1 MDELRYVQK
10 SSNLFD
16 PKISSFVNSAL
27 LLKEI
32 ETKIAGQRDEIPE
45 NDPFC
50 EGKISNLE
58 SEKAE
63 QLESLVKVL
72 SNLFNNGTHKDKLIK
87 LLVLIL
93 IRTI

>member
-1 MDELRYVQK
+1 MDELRYAQK

-63 QLESLVKVL
+63 QLESLEMLKKAELKSLSKGSVKP
-72 SNLFNNGTHKDKLIK
+72 F
-87 LLVLIL
+87 
-93 IRTI
+93 

>member
-45 NDPFC
+45 NDLFC

-63 QLESLVKVL
+63 QLESLEMLKKAELKSLSKGSVKP
-72 SNLFNNGTHKDKLIK
+72 F
-87 LLVLIL
+87 
-93 IRTI
+93 

>member
-45 NDPFC
+45 MILF
-50 EGKISNLE
+50 
-58 SEKAE
+58 
-63 QLESLVKVL
+63 VKVK
-72 SNLFNNGTHKDKLIK
+72 FPI
-87 LLVLIL
+87 
-93 IRTI
+93 